1 MVVGAGLG
9 GLSAA
14 CHLAGAG
21 HEVTVI
27 ERAARPR
34 GPGGHDASSAAIRFD
49 TGPTVLTMPHLF
61 ERCFAA
67 VGADMSTRC

>member
-1 MVVGAGLG
+1 MSRVVIVGAGLG

-27 ERAARPR
+27 EAAA
-34 GPGGHDASSAAIRFD
+34 GPGVEPGASSGRASA
-49 TGPTVLTMPHLF
+49 
-61 ERCFAA
+61 
-67 VGADMSTRC
+67 STPVPPC